1 MFTRKDFDDLE
12 DANVIEDINT
22 TVAALK
28 KKAGNPVRATGEKL
42 IVGQEFTIHM
52 PMPKDENGNQP
63 TVGDAFQALLTEH
76 TGDYPYTGIQTVEGR
91 EISLA
96 QLLKPGT
103 GLFKRAAK
111 TAEDG
116 AILLMLTLYKEE
128 NHTIR
133 IKFVGQRPMLSST
146 AGEQYTIR
154 EWKLI
159 E

>member
-1 MFTRKDFDDLE
+1 MFTREDLDLPENVDVKKDIDATVDALE
-12 DANVIEDINT
+12 G
-22 TVAALK
+22 
-28 KKAGNPVRATGEKL
+28 KAGNPVRANGEKL

-52 PMPKDENGNQP
+52 KMEEGQ
-63 TVGDAFQALLTEH
+63 TVGDAFQALLVEH
-76 TGDYPYTGIQTVEGR
+76 NVGFKWTGIKTKEER

-111 TAEDG
+111 TAKDG
-116 AILLMLTLYKEE
+116 AALLMLTLYKAEH
-128 NHTIR
+128 HTIR
-133 IKFVGQRPMLSST
+133 IKFVGQIPMLSST

>member
-1 MFTRKDFDDLE
+1 MFTRKDL
-12 DANVIEDINT
+12 DAPENADVIEDINA
-22 TVAALK
+22 TVNALK
-28 KKAGNPVRATGEKL
+28 SKAGNPVRANGEKL

-52 PMPKDENGNQP
+52 PMPKDENGKQP
-63 TVGDAFQALLTEH
+63 TVGEAFQALLTEH
-76 TGDYPYTGIQTVEGR
+76 KGDYPYTGIQTVEGR

-111 TAEDG
+111 TAKDG
-116 AILLMLTLYKEE
+116 AALLMLTLYKDEH
-128 NHTIR
+128 HTIR
-133 IKFVGQRPMLSST
+133 IKFVGQIPMLSST